1 MALASPGARPRP
13 LSPHLLQWRWHVT
26 MAMSIFMRVAG
37 GATYVGL
44 FLVTGWALALV
55 SGREAYDDYMGL
67 LGSIPG
73 KVVLFGFTVAVF
85 LHLAGGLRHLLW
97 DLGKGYSKEEASLS
111 AWAAIVFAVVA
122 SIGVW
127 VIAGLTGAL

>member
-1 MALASPGARPRP
+1 MAMASPGGRPRP

-26 MAMSIFMRVAG
+26 MAMSIFMRIAG
-37 GATYVGL
+37 GAAYVGL
-44 FLVTGWALALV
+44 FLVAGWALALV
-55 SGREAYDDYMGL
+55 SGRETYEDYMGL

-85 LHLAGGLRHLLW
+85 LHLAGGVRHLIW
-97 DLGKGYSKEEASLS
+97 DLGKGYEKGQASAS
-111 AWAAIVFAVVA
+111 AWAAMIFAVVA

>member
-44 FLVTGWALALV
+44 FLVAGWALALV
-55 SGREAYDDYMGL
+55 SGRDAYEDYMGL

-85 LHLAGGLRHLLW
+85 LHLAGGVRHLLW

-111 AWAAIVFAVVA
+111 AWASMVFAVVA

-127 VIAGLTGAL
+127 VIAGLMGAL